1 MAKPLAPG
9 DAFFL
14 MVESDETPNHV
25 GILSRFA
32 LPKGKDKTFI
42 LDMVRAFRKHQ
53 PKDEP
58 FNLVLADRKI
68 TAPMPAWEKAAHVD
82 IDYHLRHSALPQPGS
97 ERELAVLIS
106 RLHSIPLDHSR
117 PMWECHIIEGLENG
131 GFAIYAKMHHAL
143 VDGVAGARMV
153 ARWMTTDIK
162 AGKFEPWWA
171 MPKQARKPREI
182 DTNPTESVQS
192 LIDQFKTPAKAAQNV
207 FGALTESV
215 KGQRSKKIKGL
226 VAPYSAPDSMLN
238 CAVGPQRRVS
248 TIDFDIQRLLTLG
261 KTLGGTLNDVV
272 MTICGSALRSYLIEN
287 NGLPNKSLTA
297 QVPVSIRAGD
307 DQGGGN
313 AISMLLSSLATDEVD
328 PIRRFETVKQSMTA
342 GKTLLGGMS
351 KAQITTYTS
360 LLMLPFTLGQTAGI
374 GNRSKRPMFNVV
386 ISNVPGPREKRYLN
400 GAECLSMHPVS
411 FVMQGQALNITL
423 FSYGDVLSFVY
434 IACRE
439 SLPSVQR
446 LVNHTQAAVEELE
459 KAAGIKSPK
468 APTQRKAPAK
478 RRAASAKKGASQSKN
493 G

>member
-25 GILSRFA
+25 GILSRFS

-42 LDMVRAFRKHQ
+42 LDMVRGFREHQ

-68 TAPMPAWEKAAHVD
+68 TAPLPAWEKSAHVD
-82 IDYHLRHSALPQPGS
+82 IDYHLRHSALPQPGT

-117 PMWECHIIEGLENG
+117 PMWECHVIEGLENDQ
-131 GFAIYAKMHHAL
+131 FAIYAKMHHAL

-153 ARWMTTDIK
+153 ARWMSTDIK

-171 MPKQARKPREI
+171 MPKAARKPRSA
-182 DTNPTESVQS
+182 DASSAATAQS
-192 LIDQFKTPAKAAQNV
+192 LIDQFKTPAKAASNV

-226 VAPYSAPDSMLN
+226 VAPYSAPNSMLN

-272 MTICGSALRSYLIEN
+272 MTICGTALRSYLLEQN
-287 NGLPNKSLTA
+287 DLPNKPLTA

-328 PIRRFETVKQSMTA
+328 TIRRFEKVKQSMTA
-342 GKTLLGGMS
+342 GKTLLRGMS
-351 KAQITTYTS
+351 KSEITTYTS
-360 LLMLPFTLGQTAGI
+360 LLMLPFTLGQTVGI
-374 GNRSKRPMFNVV
+374 GNRSARPMFNVV
-386 ISNVPGPREKRYLN
+386 ISNVPGPKEKRYLN
-400 GAECLSMHPVS
+400 GAECVSMHPVS

-459 KAAGIKSPK
+459 KAAGIKPAK
-468 APTQRKAPAK
+468 PAAAKKKAPAK
-478 RRAASAKKGASQSKN
+478 RKTAAKKPAPAQQK
-493 G
+493 